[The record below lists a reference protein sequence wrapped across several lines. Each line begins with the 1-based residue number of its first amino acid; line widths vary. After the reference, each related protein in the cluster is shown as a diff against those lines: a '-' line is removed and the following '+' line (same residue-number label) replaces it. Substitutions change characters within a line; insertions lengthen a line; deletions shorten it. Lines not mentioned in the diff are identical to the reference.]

1 MTKQSKNK
9 STQIC
14 SICKRFEKIGCLFFI
29 GVVVLISLLCVADEI
44 DLKWIAEWT
53 SFSFE
58 EETSSSNMDF
68 SFHDEAVVDNEKI
81 VTLFG
86 AKNEFKSDNNK
97 PIVLRTTDGGKS
109 WKKTEID
116 IDINSASFDRVGDN
130 VYMVAFIDNNDSV
143 SRPAY
148 VSSGAF
154 EKWEYIGIAK
164 SPGIGLYYINK
175 DDTTKKIVLERENF
189 PAKHL
194 GSLCRSR
201 GERYAHNDK
210 NWIVCGNNKRY
221 EVRVLHKLGN
231 EWTVHSRFAY
241 KWHLGII
248 SDFGLAN
255 DLNPSDFYV
264 KDNVMAGIFQFRWST
279 LKWIHYLYYSID
291 GGKTWRNEKIPVFAF
306 ERLTVTEDK
315 IVVFGFN
322 WFYKEKRGETT
333 ILTMPIPKE

>member
-1 MTKQSKNK
+1 MAKLK
-9 STQIC
+9 
-14 SICKRFEKIGCLFFI
+14 KIGCLFFI

-53 SFSFE
+53 SLSFE
-58 EETSSSNMDF
+58 EEKSSFDMDF
-68 SFHDEAVVDNEKI
+68 SFQKEAVVDDEKV

-86 AKNEFKSDNNK
+86 TKNEFKSENNK
-97 PIVLRTTDGGKS
+97 PVVLRTTDGGES

-116 IDINSASFDRVGDN
+116 IDINSASFDRVRDS

-143 SRPAY
+143 SRPTY

-154 EKWEYIGIAK
+154 EKWDYIGIAK
-164 SPGIGLYYINK
+164 SPEIGLYYINK
-175 DDTTKKIVLERENF
+175 DDSIKKIELERGNF

-194 GSLCRSR
+194 GSLCRSW

-210 NWIVCGNNKRY
+210 NWIVCGNDKRY

-231 EWTVHSRFAY
+231 EWTVHCRFAY
-241 KWHLGII
+241 KWHFGII

-264 KDNVMAGIFQFRWST
+264 KDNVMAGIFQFRWSF
-279 LKWIHYLYYSID
+279 LKRIHYLYYSID

-315 IVVFGFN
+315 IVVLGFN
-322 WFYKEKRGETT
+322 WFYKEKRGEVT
-333 ILTMPIPKE
+333 ILTMPIPKK